1 MFEEL
6 ERELARLQSAFGA
19 ALDRAS
25 RDLAEAAARRVP
37 RRPRDSP
44 VPTRVPFPRVRRP
57 VAHPLFV
64 PRPPRLGLPPHLPDR
79 QPPGL
84 PRRPG
89 APSPFA
95 AAVEAGAARL
105 AARLRQRLLDV
116 QSALR
121 GLSQRLG
128 TRVRRNR

>member
-6 ERELARLQSAFGA
+6 QRELARLQAAFVA

-25 RDLAEAAARRVP
+25 RDLSAAAARRVP

-44 VPTRVPFPRVRRP
+44 VPTRLPFPRVRRP
-57 VAHPLFV
+57 VAHPLFL

-89 APSPFA
+89 AQSPFA
-95 AAVEAGAARL
+95 AAVEAGAARV
-105 AARLRQRLLDV
+105 AERLRQRLLDL
-116 QSALR
+116 QTTLR
-121 GLSQRLG
+121 GLQHRLG
-128 TRVRRNR
+128 ERWRRKR